1 VSYSVRKYFTYFGLP
16 YTASL
21 EEVKAVYRKMAKRLH
36 PDRNKSTNAH
46 EEFTELQQN
55 YDVLTKYIENG
66 RRSTTNTYQYY
77 QKPNSQPAPKA
88 KKTRRE
94 IIQEKLQAKFNQS
107 VNQYITSQSFRIGF
121 IVDTFFDWFKLILAI
136 SVFLLFPIMSIISG
150 SDFVEFIG
158 ITSFSSI
165 FFLPIALFTYIG
177 FNERNRYRKAILKA
191 VKAKKNKL

>member
-46 EEFTELQQN
+46 DEFTELQQN
-55 YDVLTKYIENG
+55 YDTLTKYIESG
-66 RRSTTNTYQYY
+66 RQSSANTYYY
-77 QKPNSQPAPKA
+77 QKPKPQPTPKV

-94 IIQEKLQAKFNQS
+94 IIQEKLRAKFNQS
-107 VNQYITSQSFRIGF
+107 VNQYINSQSFRIGF
-121 IVDTFFDWFKLILAI
+121 LADAFIDWFKLILAV
-136 SVFLLFPIMSIISG
+136 SVFLLFPVMSIISG

-158 ITSFSSI
+158 ITAFSSI

-191 VKAKKNKL
+191 VKATQNK